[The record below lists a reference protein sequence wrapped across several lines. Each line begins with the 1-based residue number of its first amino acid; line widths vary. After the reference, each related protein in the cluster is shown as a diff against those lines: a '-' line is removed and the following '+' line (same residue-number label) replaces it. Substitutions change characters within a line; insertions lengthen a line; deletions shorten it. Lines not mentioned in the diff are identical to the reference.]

1 MEGDDE
7 GELEAREQYGVEVHF
22 RPRYG
27 RNDSLNCRSEF
38 AHLRHQL
45 AFHSAASPIVSE
57 QSVQVPGDRAFGAAC
72 AGEP

>member
-1 MEGDDE
+1 MEGDEE

-22 RPRYG
+22 RLQLRW
-27 RNDSLNCRSEF
+27 NDSLNCRSKF

-45 AFHSAASPIVSE
+45 AFHFAASAIVSE

>member
-7 GELEAREQYGVEVHF
+7 GKLEAREHTASRSIFVS
-22 RPRYG
+22 RYG

-45 AFHSAASPIVSE
+45 AFHFAASPIVSE